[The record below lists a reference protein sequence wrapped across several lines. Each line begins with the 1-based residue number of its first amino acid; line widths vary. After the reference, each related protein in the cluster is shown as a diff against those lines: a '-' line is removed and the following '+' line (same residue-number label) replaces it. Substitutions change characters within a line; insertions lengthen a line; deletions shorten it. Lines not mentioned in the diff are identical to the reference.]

1 MKAPVVVAPAKLA
14 ALVRDLFTRQGMPQA
29 DAERVADAL
38 IWAEMRGL
46 DTHGVV
52 RAPRYVDLIR
62 KGDLNPTPR
71 IRRAKET
78 EAAVVLDCDRAAGA
92 VAMMA
97 GMRAACEKA
106 KNAGVGLALVKATTH
121 TGALGYYTQHA
132 ARDGFAA
139 IAFAASIPLMA
150 YHGSRAAGVGTAP
163 LSIAVPGA
171 DEPLALDM
179 ASSVISMGALMRA
192 RATGEPIPE
201 GAALSARGEP
211 TTDSR
216 KASIP
221 LPLGGPKGSGLAL
234 MFECLA
240 SLLTGNPILAEAH
253 EGHGRH
259 KQNAAAIAIDVGR
272 FMPLIDFQREVA
284 RLVHAI
290 RGLPHDGEILMPGER
305 GHRHAAG
312 AREGVAVDADVYAEL
327 NSGSGQ

>member
-1 MKAPVVVAPAKLA
+1 MKEPVVVAPAKLA
-14 ALVRDLFTRQGMPQA
+14 ALVRDLFTRQGMPTA
-29 DAERVADAL
+29 DAELVGDAL
-38 IWAEMRGL
+38 VWAEMRGL

-52 RAPRYVDLIR
+52 RAPRYVELIR
-62 KGDLNPTPR
+62 KGDLNATPR
-71 IRRAKET
+71 IQREKES

-106 KNAGVGLALVKATTH
+106 RKAGVGLALVKATTH

-132 ARDGFAA
+132 AREGFAA

-171 DEPLALDM
+171 NEPLALDM

-192 RATGEPIPE
+192 RASGEPIPE
-201 GAALSARGEP
+201 GAALSANGEP

-253 EGHGRH
+253 EGRGRH
-259 KQNAAAIAIDVGR
+259 KQNAVAIAIDVAR
-272 FMPLIDFQREVA
+272 FMPLADFRREVA
-284 RLVHAI
+284 RLERAI
-290 RGLPHDGEILMPGER
+290 RGLPSDGEVLMPGER
-305 GHRHAAG
+305 GHRNAERAQAG
-312 AREGVAVDADVYAEL
+312 VSIDADVYAEL
-327 NSGSGQ
+327 SAKIS